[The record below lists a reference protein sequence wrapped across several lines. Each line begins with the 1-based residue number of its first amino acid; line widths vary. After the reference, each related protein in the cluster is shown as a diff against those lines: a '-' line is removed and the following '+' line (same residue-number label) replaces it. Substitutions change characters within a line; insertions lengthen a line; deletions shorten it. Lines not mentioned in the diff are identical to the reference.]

1 MAQDSKLT
9 NAADAV
15 ERLVRDGDLIMLTG
29 EMDALPMALVR
40 AVIRG
45 GRRDLRVVGIPGN
58 GLAGDMLIGAGA
70 AVAAEVCHIS
80 LGSFGPAPNFKR
92 LAEAGRLK
100 VTENSCGIALSMA
113 QAGAMGAPFL
123 AVRGLYGSDL
133 MTTRDDFKVIDD
145 PYHPGE
151 QVVVAPALRPDVFL
165 THGAVADRQGNV
177 VTTGGGRNDLLAA
190 QCARV
195 TIVTVE
201 AISEEPL
208 TPASRPGWIYLP
220 GFYVNAVVHAPWG
233 SHPAEFHG
241 LYPADVAHIRRYVEA
256 ARSDEG
262 FRAYLDEFVTGPSDH
277 DAYLERALDVAGARR
292 GS

>member
-1 MAQDSKLT
+1 MTHESKLT

-15 ERLVRDGDLIMLTG
+15 GRLVHDGDVIMLTA
-29 EMDALPMALVR
+29 EMDAVPMALVR
-40 AVIRG
+40 SVIRA
-45 GRRDLRVVGIPGN
+45 GRRELTVVGIPGN

-92 LAEAGRLK
+92 LAEAGQLK
-100 VTENSCGIALSMA
+100 VIENTCGIALSMA
-113 QAGAMGAPFL
+113 QAGAVGAPFL

-133 MTTRDDFKVIDD
+133 MATRDDFKVIDD

-151 QVVVAPALRPDVFL
+151 RVVVAPALRPDVFL
-165 THGAVADRQGNV
+165 THGAVADREGNV

-190 QCARV
+190 QCSRT

-208 TPASRPGWIYLP
+208 TPASRPGWIFIP
-220 GFYVNAVVHAPWG
+220 SFYVNAVIHAPMG
-233 SHPAEFHG
+233 SHPTEFRG
-241 LYPADVAHIRRYVEA
+241 LYPADTAHLRRYIEA

-262 FRAYLDEFVTGPSDH
+262 FRSYLDEFVTGPQDH
-277 DAYLERALDVAGARR
+277 EAYLELALGAAGAPVRR
-292 GS
+292 